1 LSSGNAGNN
10 EAPPDM
16 AATRVCPHYGSTYAA
31 ENLCTLCR
39 MGAAA
44 DPKVTTAGYV
54 RRAILIAAWDD
65 DVINPNPIKA
75 VAGRLR
81 LGTFKADIDNWVE

>member
-1 LSSGNAGNN
+1 
-10 EAPPDM
+10 
-16 AATRVCPHYGSTYAA
+16 
-31 ENLCTLCR
+31 